1 MKPTTVTGL
10 AAALTLVMLAGCTDF
25 LTEEPEDFF
34 SQDNFPA
41 SEADLGIALGG
52 IDDWYTGGS
61 AQAYFHR
68 GWPMITEV
76 PSDQTVTQATG
87 LDARAQQDAY
97 TLNPSNEWLWRVWR
111 QAYGAISQA
120 NFLIDRIPR
129 MAEVSPSVKNRYLGA
144 ALFHR
149 AFNHFN
155 AVRVWGSVPL
165 MTAPVTDF
173 STVTQVTR
181 APIESVYMA
190 IAADLEQAAT
200 LLPLRWPGAL
210 TPDDGRPTQG
220 AAYAM
225 LADVY
230 MNMSG
235 ALVNQNHWADAAR
248 AAKAVIDSGRY
259 SLVPSF
265 ADLFLIRNKNGPEHI
280 YSIQFQG
287 LKRNLF
293 TCQSRPSGIGAES
306 CTNYWY
312 STPAFMASFD
322 SLDRRKPVTFLT
334 QVNVPLGCV
343 TGTTGCVT
351 YYYDKPSS
359 GGTGTPAPAFGNK
372 TPRFPTAMP
381 YYGKFFDANGSIQN
395 NQSQRTD
402 LNWPIYRYAEV
413 LLMYAEAENEAN
425 GPTQPALNAINL
437 VRRRAGLTDLS
448 LGLSQDSL
456 RTLVHKERGFELA
469 FESKR
474 LFDLKRWG
482 EFYSTLLTDPVAG
495 GAVQPFMVFLPI
507 PQREIDLD
515 PALGQN
521 PGW

>member
-1 MKPTTVTGL
+1 MRPSTLRSFAV
-10 AAALTLVMLAGCTDF
+10 ALTMVALAGCTDW
-25 LTEEPEDFF
+25 LTEDPQDFF
-34 SQDNFPA
+34 SPDNFPA
-41 SEADLGIALGG
+41 SEADLVIALGG

-61 AQAYFHR
+61 SQAYFHR

-76 PSDQTVTQATG
+76 PSDQTVASATTG
-87 LDARAQQDAY
+87 SRFEQDTY
-97 TLNPSNEWLWRVWR
+97 TLTAANEWLWRVWR
-111 QAYGAISQA
+111 QIYGAIGQANVVIARIPQMTGVSQA
-120 NFLIDRIPR
+120 
-129 MAEVSPSVKNRYLGA
+129 VKDRYLGA
-144 ALFHR
+144 FKFHR

-165 MTAPVTDF
+165 MMTPVTDF
-173 STVTQVTR
+173 STVAEVKR
-181 APIESVYMA
+181 APIAEVYDS
-190 IAADLEQAAT
+190 IAKDLEDAAL
-200 LLPLRWPGAL
+200 LLPLRWPGSA

-230 MNMSG
+230 LNMSG
-235 ALVNQNHWADAAR
+235 VLVHENHWADAAR

-265 ADLFLIRNKNGPEHI
+265 ANLWLINNKNGPEHI
-280 YSIQFQG
+280 YSIQFGG

-293 TCQSRPSGIGAES
+293 TCQSRPTGIGAES
-306 CTNYWY
+306 CTNATNYWY
-312 STPAFMASFD
+312 ATAAFMNTFAD
-322 SLDRRKPVTFLT
+322 SDARKPVTFLT
-334 QVNVPLGCV
+334 QVNVPLGCT
-343 TGTTGCVT
+343 TGATGCVT
-351 YYYDKPSS
+351 YYYDRTSTDGK
-359 GGTGTPAPAFGNK
+359 TAPFGNK

-381 YYGKFFDANGSIQN
+381 YYGKFFDAGGPGMINQN
-395 NQSQRTD
+395 SSRSD
-402 LNWPIYRYAEV
+402 LNWPVYRYAEV

-437 VRRRAGLTDLS
+437 VRRRAGLTDLL

-482 EFYSTLLTDPVAG
+482 TFLTVLSGDPVAG
-495 GAVQPFMVFLPI
+495 PYVQAHHVFLAI
-507 PQREIDLD
+507 PQREIDLA
-515 PALGQN
+515 PGLGQN
-521 PGW
+521 PGY

>member
-1 MKPTTVTGL
+1 MRFRTLMVC
-10 AAALTLVMLAGCTDF
+10 AAALAPAALAGCHDW
-25 LTEEPEDFF
+25 LMEEPQDFF

-41 SEADLGIALGG
+41 SEADLKIALGG
-52 IDDWYTGGS
+52 VDDWYTGGQS
-61 AQAYFHR
+61 QAYFHR
-68 GWPMITEV
+68 GWPMLTEV
-76 PSDQTVTQATG
+76 PSDQTVASATG
-87 LDARAQQDAY
+87 TDSRAQQDAF

-111 QAYGAISQA
+111 QIYGAIGQA
-120 NFLIDRIPR
+120 NFLIARIPQMTR
-129 MAEVSPSVKNRYLGA
+129 VTQDVKDRYLGA
-144 ALFHR
+144 AKFHR

-165 MTAPVTDF
+165 MLAPVTDF
-173 STVTQVTR
+173 SSAQQVTR
-181 APIESVYMA
+181 APIPDVYAA
-190 IAADLEQAAT
+190 IVADLTDAAR
-200 LLPLRWPGAL
+200 LLPLRWPDSA
-210 TPDDGRPTQG
+210 TPDDGRPTSG
-220 AAYAM
+220 AANAM

-235 ALVNQNHWADAAR
+235 ALVNQNHWADAAA
-248 AAKAVIDSGRY
+248 AAKAVIDSRAY

-265 ADLFLIRNKNGPEHI
+265 ADLWLIKNKNGPEHI

-322 SLDRRKPVTFLT
+322 SLDARRSVTFLT
-334 QVNVPLGCV
+334 QVNVPLGCT
-343 TGTTGCVT
+343 TGATGCVT
-351 YYYDKPSS
+351 YHYDNTASDGK
-359 GGTGTPAPAFGNK
+359 TAAFGNK
-372 TPRFPTAMP
+372 QPRFPQPMP

-395 NQSQRTD
+395 SQNQRTD

-413 LLMYAEAENEAN
+413 LLMFAEAENEAN
-425 GPTQPALNAINL
+425 GPTQSALDAINL
-437 VRRRAGLTDLS
+437 VRARAKLPPLT
-448 LGLSQDSL
+448 GLSQDSL
-456 RTLVHKERGFELA
+456 RKAVHQERSWELA

-482 EFYSTLLTDPVAG
+482 EFYTTLQNDPVAKIG
-495 GAVQPFMVFLPI
+495 IKDFMVFLPI

-521 PGW
+521 PGY